1 MVTYWCGF
9 DFEVTE
15 VFYFWFRLAGCG
27 LVSGLNVAGFV
38 LGFLASCGLWS
49 FWLLIG
55 VVSALFASLICVVDL
70 VGDFTDL

>member
-1 MVTYWCGF
+1 MVAYWCGF

-38 LGFLASCGLWS
+38 LGFLGILWTLEFLVANWCG
-49 FWLLIG
+49 FCF
-55 VVSALFASLICVVDL
+55 VCFADL
-70 VGDFTDL
+70 RC